1 MIAKKY
7 GERARESFS
16 YNIRGWV
23 TGIQGPYFKQT
34 LYYNNGAGTSCFNGN
49 ISSMTWKAGAET
61 TIRGYKFTYDGLSR
75 LKNAVYGEGDNI
87 SINANR
93 FNEQVTGYD
102 RQGNILGLSRYGQT
116 GASTYG
122 VVDNLNL
129 TYNGNQLKAVKDNGT
144 ANVYG
149 NGFEFK
155 DGSNLETEYVY
166 DENGNLTKDLN
177 KKITLIQYNW
187 LDLPSKVQFEGG
199 NSIVNLYAADGT
211 KFRTTRVTGSNTVT
225 TDFCNNAIY
234 ENGVLVKV
242 LTQDGY
248 MTVKDAKLHYFI
260 QDHLGNNRVVV
271 DKDGKVEETNH
282 YYPFG
287 GVFTSSTNIQ
297 PYKYNGKELD
307 RTNGLDWYDYGAR
320 RYDATIGRWHGVDPM
335 AEKYFSLSTYNYCG
349 NNPIS
354 FIDPNGMDYWST
366 NNQNEI
372 RNFINTISGGYG
384 KNIGFF
390 EVFNF
395 SSWNHST
402 DADFLANLTFNDEK
416 NVFYYSSTY
425 WDPIDGLTVMGITI
439 PALARNDNW
448 AAIKRKNPY
457 KYPDAGRLNNVYPEY
472 DLFFAST
479 KSGWNIVKNIFISM
493 FRPFSTTN
501 TFDAGKSGFAQG
513 RSDKEKMGKSKGNM
527 SGNHDV
533 QNKQVED
540 LSKKYNLDKKR
551 KKNFT

>member
-1 MIAKKY
+1 MHVDPVSCHERTECDKLYKWNGTVTDKISYEYDSVDKMIAKKY

-23 TGIQGPYFKQT
+23 TGIQSPYFKQT

-242 LTQDGY
+242 LT
-248 MTVKDAKLHYFI
+248 
-260 QDHLGNNRVVV
+260 
-271 DKDGKVEETNH
+271 
-282 YYPFG
+282 
-287 GVFTSSTNIQ
+287 
-297 PYKYNGKELD
+297 
-307 RTNGLDWYDYGAR
+307 
-320 RYDATIGRWHGVDPM
+320 
-335 AEKYFSLSTYNYCG
+335 
-349 NNPIS
+349 
-354 FIDPNGMDYWST
+354 
-366 NNQNEI
+366 
-372 RNFINTISGGYG
+372 
-384 KNIGFF
+384 
-390 EVFNF
+390 
-395 SSWNHST
+395 
-402 DADFLANLTFNDEK
+402 
-416 NVFYYSSTY
+416 
-425 WDPIDGLTVMGITI
+425 
-439 PALARNDNW
+439 
-448 AAIKRKNPY
+448 
-457 KYPDAGRLNNVYPEY
+457 
-472 DLFFAST
+472 
-479 KSGWNIVKNIFISM
+479 
-493 FRPFSTTN
+493 
-501 TFDAGKSGFAQG
+501 
-513 RSDKEKMGKSKGNM
+513 
-527 SGNHDV
+527 
-533 QNKQVED
+533 
-540 LSKKYNLDKKR
+540 
-551 KKNFT
+551 